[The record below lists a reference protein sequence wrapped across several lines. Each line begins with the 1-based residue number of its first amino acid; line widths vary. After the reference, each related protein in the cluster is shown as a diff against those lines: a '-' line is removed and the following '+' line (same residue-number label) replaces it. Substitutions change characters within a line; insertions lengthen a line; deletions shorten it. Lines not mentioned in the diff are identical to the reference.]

1 MNFAQMTVTGNV
13 GSDPEIK
20 DVNGT
25 KVANFSIAVNENY
38 TTKGGDKV
46 EKTHWYR
53 VEAWDGS
60 NGKGLVSNV
69 ITPYLKSGTTVFCQG
84 QPIVETYEQDGV
96 KKTSF
101 KLKLAGPGSTFR
113 LGGSKGGASDT
124 GGKKASAP
132 SSVPATDVAAD
143 DIPF

>member
-69 ITPYLKSGTTVFCQG
+69 VEPYLKSGTTVFCQG
-84 QPIVETYEQDGV
+84 QPIVESYEQEGV

-113 LGGSKGGASDT
+113 LGGSKGGASNSN
-124 GGKKASAP
+124 GKAPAPKAA
-132 SSVPATDVAAD
+132 VPNTDIGAD